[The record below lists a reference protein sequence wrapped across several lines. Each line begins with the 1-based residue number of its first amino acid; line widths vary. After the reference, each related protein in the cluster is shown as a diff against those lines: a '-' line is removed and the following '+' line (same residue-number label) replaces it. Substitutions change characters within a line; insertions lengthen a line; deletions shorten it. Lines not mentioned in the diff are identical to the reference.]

1 MLKPTLRQPAGNEGD
16 GSQNYA
22 KWLGIGVEFCGVVG
36 VFCYMG
42 YRLDKALGTSPW
54 LLVSGFFVG
63 FAGMLYIIIRQTW
76 DGRHK

>member
-36 VFCYMG
+36 VFCYIG
-42 YRLDKALGTSPW
+42 HRLDRVLDTAPW
-54 LLVSGFFVG
+54 ILLAGFFVG
-63 FAGMLYIIIRQTW
+63 FTGMLYIIVKQSWNIR
-76 DGRHK
+76 RK